1 MKDERC
7 VIKVPILISRLSHV
21 KLFILILHSSN
32 ERRVEISIS
41 MSRKKLL
48 GLLMVPLA
56 VVAVGG
62 GAVVFASHP
71 ANAQASQ
78 TEQEAAD
85 KSEPGDT
92 PDKPGQ
98 ADTQDHNDQNG
109 QKEQNEQNEQG
120 GQKDAETND

>member
-21 KLFILILHSSN
+21 ELFILILHTFN

-62 GAVVFASHP
+62 GAIVFASHP

-98 ADTQDHNDQNG
+98 ADTQDQNG
-109 QKEQNEQNEQG
+109 QKEQNEQHEQG

>member
-1 MKDERC
+1 
-7 VIKVPILISRLSHV
+7 
-21 KLFILILHSSN
+21 
-32 ERRVEISIS
+32 

-62 GAVVFASHP
+62 GAIVFASHP

-98 ADTQDHNDQNG
+98 ADTQDQNG
-109 QKEQNEQNEQG
+109 QKEQNEQHEQG